1 MNSAQA
7 MDIVRSEFAHHPRF
21 IRCGTDGIGTS
32 NEQITIYFDFPDAVT
47 VAEKSE
53 LATKIH
59 HLTGWTI
66 GFSESVR
73 QDLLQSELIKLLKQN
88 VESISIHL
96 QERKVIAPL
105 QTTDNLSELTN
116 AI

>member
-1 MNSAQA
+1 MSK
-7 MDIVRSEFAHHPRF
+7 SPFH
-21 IRCGTDGIGTS
+21 
-32 NEQITIYFDFPDAVT
+32 FDFPDAVT

-59 HLTGWTI
+59 HITGWNI

-96 QERKVIAPL
+96 HERKVIAPL
-105 QTTDNLSELTN
+105 QQQTT
-116 AI
+116 